1 MCPSGTRLGPEHDL
15 RYVFVL
21 DIFCQ
26 QLWGVVQLG
35 GVCVPFGH
43 RVGGCTFSEICICI
57 GYILPTNGVMCQW
70 HIYFSTGH
78 ILPTTGSPLK
88 EH

>member
-1 MCPSGTRLGPEHDL
+1 MAIASRNTLEGRKVSRKVVASYVHFI

-43 RVGGCTFSEICICI
+43 RVGSCTFS
-57 GYILPTNGVMCQW
+57 
-70 HIYFSTGH
+70 
-78 ILPTTGSPLK
+78 
-88 EH
+88 

>member
-26 QLWGVVQLG
+26 QLWGAVQLG
-35 GVCVPFGH
+35 GVNLYWIYSVNNCGVL
-43 RVGGCTFSEICICI
+43 FS
-57 GYILPTNGVMCQW
+57 
-70 HIYFSTGH
+70 
-78 ILPTTGSPLK
+78 
-88 EH
+88 